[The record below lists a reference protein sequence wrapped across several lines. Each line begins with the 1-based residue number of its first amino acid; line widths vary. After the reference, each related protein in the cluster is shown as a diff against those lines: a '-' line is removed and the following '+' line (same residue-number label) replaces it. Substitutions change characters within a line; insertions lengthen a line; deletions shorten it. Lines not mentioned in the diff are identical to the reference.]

1 TTTRTRRPLGT
12 GVHGTAT
19 ALLGRTRTRCRTR
32 RSSRRTGRTTSK
44 AWTSCAPSAAS
55 IRACLAA
62 CTCTSAKA
70 RPFASSTRR
79 CSVRTMAE
87 QARLDDRAVRERVAR
102 LEEQLGR
109 LEQIPGRTAELALE
123 AIAGLAEL
131 YGEALARAADLARDT
146 PAADAL
152 GRDELVRHLF
162 VLHDIRMSDTAPSR
176 ASATPLIP
184 VEALARSIPGRVS

>member
-1 TTTRTRRPLGT
+1 
-12 GVHGTAT
+12 
-19 ALLGRTRTRCRTR
+19 
-32 RSSRRTGRTTSK
+32 
-44 AWTSCAPSAAS
+44 
-55 IRACLAA
+55 
-62 CTCTSAKA
+62 
-70 RPFASSTRR
+70 
-79 CSVRTMAE
+79 MAE